1 MIEETNNIEKS
12 LRPSEWWR
20 KRRRNYN
27 TAIIL
32 SGIGAFI
39 CYLVV
44 FETFHNRLGPGAD
57 VTLFTTLFQ
66 GIVYLIVIG
75 IANICYYIG
84 PISEKIIK
92 PKDIDRY
99 RNTAYNLG
107 LWGSIILPF
116 LIPILV
122 LIRALLS
129 TET

>member
-1 MIEETNNIEKS
+1 MDNIEKRTNS
-12 LRPSEWWR
+12 SEWWR
-20 KRRRNYN
+20 SRRLQYN

-32 SGIGAFI
+32 AGIGAFI
-39 CYLVV
+39 CYLVI
-44 FETFHNRLGPGAD
+44 FGIFHKRLGPGAD
-57 VTLFTTLFQ
+57 VTPFTTLFQ
-66 GIVYLIVIG
+66 GVAYLLVIG

-99 RNTAYNLG
+99 RNTAYNMG

-129 TET
+129 PET